1 LINLKH
7 LGSEFGCKN
16 PIGNVERESEIEN
29 HLTKSEKI
37 EKYVV
42 DDEESGMGEFYN
54 LKNNKFVK
62 MLDDKS
68 NIIEKGRLF

>member
-1 LINLKH
+1 
-7 LGSEFGCKN
+7 
-16 PIGNVERESEIEN
+16 
-29 HLTKSEKI
+29 LTKSEKI